1 MRQDTLLLLSSGGLA
16 SPPFSPLPFTSS
28 PGARPIISGVQ
39 KTLCGFLTW
48 RVPTNGW
55 HRSPTL
61 TAADGGSMPGPAK
74 HPSLRHPTK
83 NSCVGFARDAHL
95 SEGSAVH

>member
-1 MRQDTLLLLSSGGLA
+1 MGRHTVGHPPPLA
-16 SPPFSPLPFTSS
+16 PLRFTFPRSRLRLQAT
-28 PGARPIISGVQ
+28 ARAIFSGVQ

-61 TAADGGSMPGPAK
+61 TAPPRQRGPTRGLLA
-74 HPSLRHPTK
+74 
-83 NSCVGFARDAHL
+83 
-95 SEGSAVH
+95 